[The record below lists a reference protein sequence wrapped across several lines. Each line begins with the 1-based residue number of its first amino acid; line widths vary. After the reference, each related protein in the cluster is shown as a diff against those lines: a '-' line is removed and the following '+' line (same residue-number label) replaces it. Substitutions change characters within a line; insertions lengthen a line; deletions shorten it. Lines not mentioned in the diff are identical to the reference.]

1 MYRRV
6 VFVRNLPRNTTAA
19 DCQALFAP
27 YGRVLKLWLGT
38 RPDVAGSA
46 YAALPSREQALDA
59 VNGLTGRPMQVS
71 PRCARAARSAHE
83 AHLPPTRR
91 VRLVWRDGRDV
102 STLYEREGG
111 GLASA
116 SPAAQSS
123 PAAASAARRTPRPR
137 RAPRAAHTERG
148 AGVELVWVSPPA
160 RRAACARV
168 RV

>member
-71 PRCARAARSAHE
+71 PRCARAARSAQR
-83 AHLPPTRR
+83 AARTGACKRLARR
-91 VRLVWRDGRDV
+91 AVLARR
-102 STLYEREGG
+102 RE
-111 GLASA
+111 
-116 SPAAQSS
+116 
-123 PAAASAARRTPRPR
+123 RRTPHAAPT
-137 RAPRAAHTERG
+137 PRAGRSARG
-148 AGVELVWVSPPA
+148 AGRRREMVLVSPPA
-160 RRAACARV
+160 RRAAYAWV